1 MTGISQSN
9 LKELH
14 MATMDTPIT
23 ERRHI
28 PDRRTA
34 MTKMHQRSRMSALD
48 WIAMALMIIGSI
60 NWGLVGLFNVNL
72 VASLFGEQ
80 SLISRIIYVAVGIA
94 ALYSLYL
101 SSKMASD
108 KT

>member
-1 MTGISQSN
+1 
-9 LKELH
+9 
-14 MATMDTPIT
+14 MATMDTPVS

-28 PDRRTA
+28 PDRRSTT
-34 MTKMHQRSRMSALD
+34 MSKTGHGSRMSALD
-48 WIAMALMIIGSI
+48 WIAMALLIVGGL
-60 NWGLVGLFNVNL
+60 NWGLVGLFDVNL

-80 SLISRIIYVAVGIA
+80 SLISRIIYVAVGLS

>member
-1 MTGISQSN
+1 
-9 LKELH
+9 

-23 ERRHI
+23 DRRHM
-28 PDRRTA
+28 PDRRTS
-34 MTKMHQRSRMSALD
+34 MHSAQHHRSRMSAVD
-48 WIAMALMIIGSI
+48 WIAMALLIIGGL

-80 SLISRIIYVAVGIA
+80 SLISRIVYLAVGLS

-108 KT
+108 RD